1 MHIKTL
7 IPALLLIL
15 TPVSVSA
22 ASLYLDPDMGTYGPG
37 DTFIVNVRLNTDG
50 DCVNAANVVLNYP
63 AGSMRAVD
71 FGKGGSILT
80 LWVIEPKIDTKAG
93 TVTFAGGIPGGYCG
107 RIQGDPSLTNT
118 IGKVVFTVTNA
129 SAGSA
134 SIRISNASALYLN
147 DGLGTKVTPEVTNA
161 TFKLSPEPTLSE
173 NPWLSEVGD
182 DKVPPDPFDVIIES
196 TRSVF
201 GGKYYAV
208 FSTVDKQSGLDHY
221 EMVINGTWQ
230 RVTSPHVIN
239 DQTLQSGI
247 EVRAIDKAGNIR
259 LGTYIEGSAPPR
271 ETSPEDYAALLII
284 LALLVVALVGH
295 RYLNKW
301 KAKNTIDLRS

>member
-93 TVTFAGGIPGGYCG
+93 TVTFAG
-107 RIQGDPSLTNT
+107 
-118 IGKVVFTVTNA
+118 
-129 SAGSA
+129 
-134 SIRISNASALYLN
+134 
-147 DGLGTKVTPEVTNA
+147 
-161 TFKLSPEPTLSE
+161 
-173 NPWLSEVGD
+173 
-182 DKVPPDPFDVIIES
+182 
-196 TRSVF
+196 
-201 GGKYYAV
+201 
-208 FSTVDKQSGLDHY
+208 
-221 EMVINGTWQ
+221 
-230 RVTSPHVIN
+230 
-239 DQTLQSGI
+239 
-247 EVRAIDKAGNIR
+247 
-259 LGTYIEGSAPPR
+259 
-271 ETSPEDYAALLII
+271 
-284 LALLVVALVGH
+284 
-295 RYLNKW
+295 
-301 KAKNTIDLRS
+301 